1 MRDKIIEEF
10 LQKITPIRGRILEMY
25 LFGSRAR
32 DDWRPDSDYD
42 ILIVLENKENEVID
56 KLYDAV
62 IDILLSTGK
71 LISLKIF
78 LLKEFERLKSL
89 QTPFISNV
97 LNEGIKIG

>member
-1 MRDKIIEEF
+1 MKDKVIEEF
-10 LQKITPIRGRILEMY
+10 LEKIAPIKERILEIY

-42 ILIVLENKENEVID
+42 ILIVLESREDEIID

-62 IDILLSTGK
+62 IDILLSTCK

-78 LLKEFERLKSL
+78 PIKEFERLKSL

>member
-1 MRDKIIEEF
+1 MRDKVIEEF
-10 LQKITPIRGRILEMY
+10 LQKIAPIRGKILEIY

-42 ILIVLENKENEVID
+42 ILIVLENKKDEVID
-56 KLYDAV
+56 ELYDAV

-78 LLKEFERLKSL
+78 SLKEFNRLKSL

-97 LNEGIKIG
+97 LNEGIRIG

>member
-1 MRDKIIEEF
+1 MFDASF
-10 LQKITPIRGRILEMY
+10 

-42 ILIVLENKENEVID
+42 ILIVLENREDEIID
-56 KLYDAV
+56 KLYDVV

-78 LLKEFERLKSL
+78 PLKEIERLKSL
-89 QTPFISNV
+89 PDTV
-97 LNEGIKIG
+97 Y